1 MPPKEKSFLA
11 QVRAALPTLH
21 PAERRLGEFVCDF
34 PGDLASYSGSELAEL
49 AQVSKATVSRFVKRL
64 GYDSYEAARRHARAE
79 KQTGSRLFLVTA
91 ADATTVRSVQAHV
104 AQSVANLQASFQAIT
119 DSQIEA
125 VADALL
131 QARKVWVVGFRSSHA
146 FASYLQ
152 WQLTQVVEQ
161 IVAIPDAGQTL
172 GEHLVSFE
180 PRDVVVVFGL
190 RRRVALMDALLK
202 SVMRS
207 GARLLYITDEGV
219 PPLRGAQW
227 HFRCHSM
234 APGPLFNHVA
244 VTAVCHLLATR
255 AIEKAGAAGRARL
268 RGIEALNEA
277 LNEL

>member
-1 MPPKEKSFLA
+1 MPPKDRSFLA
-11 QVRAALPTLH
+11 RVRAALPSLH
-21 PAERRLGEFVCDF
+21 PAERRLGDFVCDF
-34 PGDLASYSGSELAEL
+34 PGELASYSGSELAEL

-79 KQTGSRLFLVTA
+79 RQTGSRLFL
-91 ADATTVRSVQAHV
+91 ATSSDVATLPSVQAHV
-104 AQSVANLQASFQAIT
+104 AQSVANLQACFQAIS
-119 DSQIEA
+119 DGEIDA

-131 QARKVWVVGFRSSHA
+131 QSRKVWVIGFRSSHA

-161 IVAIPDAGQTL
+161 IVAIPNAGQTL
-172 GEHLVSFE
+172 GEHLVSFD
-180 PRDVVVVFGL
+180 PRDMVVVFGL
-190 RRRVALMDALLK
+190 RRRVALMDRMLK
-202 SVMRS
+202 AVMRS

-219 PPLRGAQW
+219 PPLRGVTW
-227 HFRCHSM
+227 HFRCHSL

-277 LNEL
+277 LDEL